1 MQPVP
6 TFIVPELLRPTL
18 AVIANVPAVAEAC
31 KVPNVANCK
40 FEIGAVTLVPV
51 WMVTFPEEVEVTVL
65 CVLAPLVVESIFAEP
80 VSDVGVCEEFTFHR
94 SRLRKHM
101 P

>member
-1 MQPVP
+1 
-6 TFIVPELLRPTL
+6 
-18 AVIANVPAVAEAC
+18 
-31 KVPNVANCK
+31 
-40 FEIGAVTLVPV
+40 
-51 WMVTFPEEVEVTVL
+51 VL